1 MTDQQTPKSG
11 RTWLRVLFG
20 LSLALNLLVLGL
32 AVGAVLRFGGPD
44 GMRPPP
50 KSLGTALF
58 HELPPK
64 DRRELR
70 SQMQD
75 HGARNAALRKSEA
88 EAIGAAL
95 RRTPFDAEAVA
106 GVLAQGAQQR
116 EAWMTS
122 VHDAWLERIGRM
134 SDAERIEFADR
145 LQASLSRMDERRG
158 RRDDKER
165 RRSE

>member
-1 MTDQQTPKSG
+1 MTDQKSPGSG

-20 LSLALNLLVLGL
+20 LSLAMNLLVLGL
-32 AVGAVLRFGGPD
+32 AAGAVLRFGGPG

-58 HELPPK
+58 HELPPE

-75 HGARNAALRKSEA
+75 HGARNAALRKAEA

-95 RRTPFDAEAVA
+95 RQTPFDPDGVAE
-106 GVLAQGAQQR
+106 VLAGGARQR
-116 EAWMTS
+116 EAWMNS
-122 VHDAWLERIGRM
+122 VHSAWLERIGRM

-145 LQASLSRMDERRG
+145 LQESLSRIEEKRG
-158 RRDDKER
+158 DRDGKKRWKRD
-165 RRSE
+165 